1 MCIRYVYYV
10 RSALSSFIR
19 FQHRTAR
26 AARYSIPLR
35 LHSISYHTCFS
46 QCTPRRWLARRAT
59 GLVPFLY
66 IRPSAFPTLAQGCF
80 TCVSALKP
88 IPHVKSTL
96 NTSPYRQEGD
106 QADRCGNRD
115 SHNCRSHPPA
125 AGGHRAAL
133 AAFED
138 SLQGTVGACITIN
151 RKCYNRQTIS
161 ENIIDIRWYI

>member
-1 MCIRYVYYV
+1 MFITFVPHSLHS
-10 RSALSSFIR
+10 SAFS
-19 FQHRTAR
+19 TAR
-26 AARYSIPLR
+26 QEQPVIPSRCGYIPYRTTLAFPNAPLAGGSHAELQVSFR
-35 LHSISYHTCFS
+35 FS
-46 QCTPRRWLARRAT
+46 T
-59 GLVPFLY
+59 F
-66 IRPSAFPTLAQGCF
+66 RPSAFPTLAQGCF

-106 QADRCGNRD
+106 QADRCGNHD

-133 AAFED
+133 AAFGD
-138 SLQGTVGACITIN
+138 SLQGTVGACITIS